1 MILLNTKFQ
10 KRKCKMWTFI
20 YPNNEK
26 AQLDYILL
34 NKKWKNSAQNCEAYN
49 TFCTVGSDHRIVTAE
64 IKLKLRANKINQQQP
79 KYNWAKLNED
89 TDIKEKY
96 TLEVQ
101 NRFSILNAEEN
112 TQSAESIY
120 QSITRAHEAAAKETI
135 PLKPKTK
142 KQSPWED
149 QEINHLRSA
158 VKNKQEIYMKET
170 TTKNKAYVKN
180 HWRSWRIPMTKER
193 KKEYIEGKIW
203 KNQRKPKQSKHQA
216 KTQ

>member
-10 KRKCKMWTFI
+10 KRKGKMWTFI

-34 NKKWKNSAQNCEAYN
+34 NKKSKNSAQNCEAYN
-49 TFCTVGSDHRIVTAE
+49 TFCTVGSDHKIVTAE
-64 IKLKLRANKINQQQP
+64 IKLKLQANKINQQQP
-79 KYNWAKLNED
+79 KYNWTKFNED

-170 TTKNKAYVKN
+170 TTKNKAYVKK
-180 HWRSWRIPMTKER
+180 SLEKLKDTYDKR
-193 KKEYIEGKIW
+193 KKEYIEGKI
-203 KNQRKPKQSKHQA
+203 
-216 KTQ
+216 